1 MLRSL
6 TCATCVGVGDVA
18 DIVDDVGVAVY
29 VVSGVGVC
37 NTFEFAKVRCC
48 DCRGCGC
55 HCGGCGSLLLVA
67 WSVLLYVCVLGICWC
82 VLLWLVVVCGRSRC
96 ARVLALSL

>member
-1 MLRSL
+1 MCVCAHVLCVVCMACCVVMCCGRA
-6 TCATCVGVGDVA
+6 CATCVGVGDVA

-37 NTFEFAKVRCC
+37 NTLEFAQVRCC

-55 HCGGCGSLLLVA
+55 HCGGCG
-67 WSVLLYVCVLGICWC
+67 
-82 VLLWLVVVCGRSRC
+82 
-96 ARVLALSL
+96 